1 MGATGETGKPLL
13 EQILENGHSVT
24 AMVRDT
30 NKICTNHPKLTKI
43 TGDIFDPNVLAPI
56 IRDHDVVVS
65 VLGFPKQIDQPM
77 TKFTD
82 SMEAILKAMKM
93 SKVQRIVTISA
104 WYTNPNTR
112 QGSYQLYLIYN
123 CSMYY
128 LFIEIHIYLEMYY
141 FQVSCKYFQ

>member
-13 EQILENGHSVT
+13 GQILENGHSVT
-24 AMVRDT
+24 AMVRDK
-30 NKICTNHPKLTKI
+30 NKITINHPKLTKV
-43 TGDIFDPNVLAPI
+43 TGDIFNPNVLAPMI
-56 IRDHDVVVS
+56 KDHDVVVS

-112 QGSYQLYLIYN
+112 QGII
-123 CSMYY
+123 
-128 LFIEIHIYLEMYY
+128 FDI
-141 FQVSCKYFQ
+141 

>member
-30 NKICTNHPKLTKI
+30 NKICINHPKLTKI

-56 IRDHDVVVS
+56 IRDHNVVVS

-104 WYTNPNTR
+104 WYTNQNTR
-112 QGSYQLYLIYN
+112 QGIYLSYLVYN
-123 CSMYY
+123 CSTTY
-128 LFIEIHIYLEMYY
+128 L
-141 FQVSCKYFQ
+141 

>member
-24 AMVRDT
+24 AMVRDK
-30 NKICTNHPKLTKI
+30 NKISINHPKLTKV
-43 TGDIFDPNVLAPI
+43 TGDIFNPNVLAPMI
-56 IRDHDVVVS
+56 KDHDVVVS

-82 SMEAILKAMKM
+82 SMEAILKAMKI

-112 QGSYQLYLIYN
+112 QGNLVLI
-123 CSMYY
+123 
-128 LFIEIHIYLEMYY
+128 
-141 FQVSCKYFQ
+141 